1 MQLFWNN
8 YILLYYYNFAIHKG
22 IRYKI
27 RSAICSFGELFLNGI
42 HLFNLLISSIIPMEH
57 FACSNINNKTGHVL
71 DKSSLGEFLLL
82 MYVVN
87 ITQIQHKKH
96 KCVLIHFLCDALV
109 HVSRKPWKHLLPI
122 TFWDNWALY
131 LGVFWSYIFKRLV
144 ADR

>member
-1 MQLFWNN
+1 
-8 YILLYYYNFAIHKG
+8 
-22 IRYKI
+22 
-27 RSAICSFGELFLNGI
+27 
-42 HLFNLLISSIIPMEH
+42 MEH

-109 HVSRKPWKHLLPI
+109 HVSRKP
-122 TFWDNWALY
+122 
-131 LGVFWSYIFKRLV
+131 
-144 ADR
+144 